1 MFHLPHFFASSSIE
15 PFINII
21 VTLIAMITIASQYDV
36 PNKDMFFWVV
46 ILLAINFISE
56 SISLAIFDA
65 VLSSQYDAQNLLFV
79 IITTSITMTIEILMF
94 LALKLVFFRNHI
106 ILESL
111 NLPSLVALTSI
122 PVVSIIVL
130 FSFFTC

>member
-1 MFHLPHFFASSSIE
+1 
-15 PFINII
+15 
-21 VTLIAMITIASQYDV
+21 MITIASQYDV

>member
-1 MFHLPHFFASSSIE
+1 
-15 PFINII
+15 
-21 VTLIAMITIASQYDV
+21 MITIASQYDV

-130 FSFFTC
+130 FSFFYLLRLTSQSILRTLYYW